1 MKLGDVVDG
10 DAGDENIEFGSVVVG
25 SAIRGEENTDW
36 APDLGEINQFHM
48 LHTEFTLNIIADLK
62 SFLYLFKV

>member
-25 SAIRGEENTDW
+25 SAIRGEENTD
-36 APDLGEINQFHM
+36 
-48 LHTEFTLNIIADLK
+48 
-62 SFLYLFKV
+62 